1 MVLVSLRCKN
11 NVVHSLVM
19 VRRKNTRMTTAM
31 VTMVTLVRETSSGA
45 QKTTVLKARDTQRDT
60 QKGYP

>member
-45 QKTTVLKARDTQRDT
+45 QKTTVLKSRDTQRDT